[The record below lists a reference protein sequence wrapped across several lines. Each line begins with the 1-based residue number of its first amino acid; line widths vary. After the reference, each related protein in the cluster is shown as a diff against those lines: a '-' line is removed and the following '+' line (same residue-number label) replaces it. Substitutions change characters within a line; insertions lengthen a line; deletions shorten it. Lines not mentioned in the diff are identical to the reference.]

1 MLFTSSG
8 KKKKGKKN
16 VDANLPKHTHAENY
30 KMWMKQIKDPNKWR
44 DSLCSLIRRLNIVK
58 MSTLLKMTYRL
69 NTVPITIQVR
79 FFVDIDTNIVTCVW
93 KGKWVRITKI
103 LKKRNKVE
111 EITYDFKTYC
121 TATVIKTALLA
132 EG

>member
-8 KKKKGKKN
+8 EKKKGKKN

-79 FFVDIDTNIVTCVW
+79 FFVDIDTNIVTCV
-93 KGKWVRITKI
+93 
-103 LKKRNKVE
+103 
-111 EITYDFKTYC
+111 
-121 TATVIKTALLA
+121 
-132 EG
+132 